1 VLAKGSQIETSDLPP
16 VLSSH
21 PESGRPRDNL
31 PLMVETERSLIERAL
46 EETNWDKKKA
56 ARRLGIGRTTLY
68 SKLKKYRIAK
78 PPLQ

>member
-1 VLAKGSQIETSDLPP
+1 
-16 VLSSH
+16 
-21 PESGRPRDNL
+21 
-31 PLMVETERSLIERAL
+31 L
-46 EETNWDKKKA
+46 EESNWEKKKA